1 MCCLTIDQ
9 SGFTRNQRPDH
20 WFPHFAAMGQAAQQR
35 VAVERTICK
44 PVNRRNAQ
52 AASCRR
58 RRPCPVR
65 IPRKTAPAERCRYA
79 PSPSEETVAPEVAA
93 SLTDALR
100 AMYDT
105 VVDEPCPMPSRL
117 LSRLDDSDA

>member
-1 MCCLTIDQ
+1 MSAQETMSSQDPSQ
-9 SGFTRNQRPDH
+9 DGPRR
-20 WFPHFAAMGQAAQQR
+20 AMSIR
-35 VAVERTICK
+35 
-44 PVNRRNAQ
+44 
-52 AASCRR
+52 
-58 RRPCPVR
+58 
-65 IPRKTAPAERCRYA
+65 